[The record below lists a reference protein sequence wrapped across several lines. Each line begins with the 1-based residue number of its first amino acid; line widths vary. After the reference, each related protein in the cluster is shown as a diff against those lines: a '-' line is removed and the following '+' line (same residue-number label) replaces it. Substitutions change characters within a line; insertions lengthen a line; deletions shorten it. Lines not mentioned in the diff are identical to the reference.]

1 MNKSILIIRTPDN
14 CYDCKLEYDGY
25 KCCITNSS
33 FFGREDFDPC
43 KDVLSDCPLKKIPE
57 KYEIYKSKCSDQFYD
72 FEFEAG
78 YNQCIDEI
86 LENKE

>member
-1 MNKSILIIRTPDN
+1 MNKSILIINTPDN
-14 CYDCKLEYDGY
+14 CYDCPLMYDNY
-25 KCCITNSS
+25 SCIITGSL
-33 FFGREDFDPC
+33 FFKGDFDPC
-43 KDVLSDCPLKKIPE
+43 KDILQNCPLKKIPE
-57 KYEIYKSKCSDQFYD
+57 KYEIDKSKCSDSFYE